1 MNDIEVVDIADNT
14 NKEVPDIKENVKED
28 IQEDVKQDIQE
39 DVKQDIKEDVKQDIK
54 EDVKQVPT
62 AESGGTRRVPEHPSS
77 DIKEDVKQDIKEKK
91 KVRKDLK
98 EKGTCPD
105 CGMEMT
111 QHSLRYTHKKYC
123 KAKQISTEPV
133 ETVENKTLDKN
144 EEEQAETLPPSPPKL
159 QRAISRIADAVPMVQ
174 EPNDDQIA
182 QYLLNKKKALM
193 TKKKE
198 KCLY

>member
-1 MNDIEVVDIADNT
+1 MTDIEVVDINDNT
-14 NKEVPDIKENVKED
+14 NKEDIKENIEEEIKENVKED

-39 DVKQDIKEDVKQDIK
+39 NVKE
-54 EDVKQVPT
+54 E
-62 AESGGTRRVPEHPSS
+62 
-77 DIKEDVKQDIKEKK
+77 DIKEKK

-123 KAKQISTEPV
+123 KAKQISI
-133 ETVENKTLDKN
+133 ETVENKTLDKI
-144 EEEQAETLPPSPPKL
+144 ETPPPSPPKL

-174 EPNDDQIA
+174 DPTDDQIA
-182 QYLLNKKKALM
+182 QYLLSKKKALIA
-193 TKKKE
+193 KKKE
-198 KCLY
+198 KMSLLVSSALPKTK

>member
-1 MNDIEVVDIADNT
+1 MTDIEVVDINDNT
-14 NKEVPDIKENVKED
+14 NKEEIKENVKED
-28 IQEDVKQDIQE
+28 IKENIEEDIKENIE
-39 DVKQDIKEDVKQDIK
+39 EEIKEDVKEEIK
-54 EDVKQVPT
+54 ENVK
-62 AESGGTRRVPEHPSS
+62 EE
-77 DIKEDVKQDIKEKK
+77 DIKEKK

-133 ETVENKTLDKN
+133 GTVENKTLDKI
-144 EEEQAETLPPSPPKL
+144 EKEVETPPPSPPKL
-159 QRAISRIADAVPMVQ
+159 QRAISRIADAVPVVQ
-174 EPNDDQIA
+174 ENGVENPTGRGYAPSVPPDDQIA
-182 QYLLNKKKALM
+182 QYLLNKKKELL
-193 TKKKE
+193 TKKKK

>member
-1 MNDIEVVDIADNT
+1 MTDIEVVDINDNT
-14 NKEVPDIKENVKED
+14 NKEDIKGNVKEEIKENVKE
-28 IQEDVKQDIQE
+28 EV
-39 DVKQDIKEDVKQDIK
+39 
-54 EDVKQVPT
+54 
-62 AESGGTRRVPEHPSS
+62 S
-77 DIKEDVKQDIKEKK
+77 DKTEKK

-123 KAKQISTEPV
+123 KAKQISI
-133 ETVENKTLDKN
+133 ETVENKTLDKI
-144 EEEQAETLPPSPPKL
+144 EEEKVETPPPSPPKL
-159 QRAISRIADAVPMVQ
+159 QRAISRIADAVPVVQ
-174 EPNDDQIA
+174 EPTDDQIA

-193 TKKKE
+193 AKKKE

>member
-1 MNDIEVVDIADNT
+1 M
-14 NKEVPDIKENVKED
+14 
-28 IQEDVKQDIQE
+28 
-39 DVKQDIKEDVKQDIK
+39 
-54 EDVKQVPT
+54 
-62 AESGGTRRVPEHPSS
+62 
-77 DIKEDVKQDIKEKK
+77 KEKAK
-91 KVRKDLK
+91 
-98 EKGTCPD
+98 CPD

-111 QHSLRYTHKKYC
+111 QHSLKYTHKKYC

-133 ETVENKTLDKN
+133 ETVENKTLDKI
-144 EEEQAETLPPSPPKL
+144 EEEVETPPPSPPKL

-174 EPNDDQIA
+174 EPTDDQIA

>member
-1 MNDIEVVDIADNT
+1 MTDIEVVDINDNT
-14 NKEVPDIKENVKED
+14 NKEDIKENIE
-28 IQEDVKQDIQE
+28 E
-39 DVKQDIKEDVKQDIK
+39 DIKEDVKQDIQ
-54 EDVKQVPT
+54 E
-62 AESGGTRRVPEHPSS
+62 E
-77 DIKEDVKQDIKEKK
+77 DIKEKK

-123 KAKQISTEPV
+123 KAKQISI
-133 ETVENKTLDKN
+133 ETVENKTLDKI
-144 EEEQAETLPPSPPKL
+144 ETPPPSPPKL

-174 EPNDDQIA
+174 EPTDDQIA
-182 QYLLNKKKALM
+182 QYVLNKKKALV

-198 KCLY
+198 NVFISFISITKNYLFIFII

>member
-1 MNDIEVVDIADNT
+1 M
-14 NKEVPDIKENVKED
+14 PDKL
-28 IQEDVKQDIQE
+28 
-39 DVKQDIKEDVKQDIK
+39 
-54 EDVKQVPT
+54 
-62 AESGGTRRVPEHPSS
+62 
-77 DIKEDVKQDIKEKK
+77 EKK

-123 KAKQISTEPV
+123 KAKQISI
-133 ETVENKTLDKN
+133 ETVENKTLDKI
-144 EEEQAETLPPSPPKL
+144 EEGEVETPPPSPPKL

-174 EPNDDQIA
+174 DPTDDQIA

-193 TKKKE
+193 TKKK
-198 KCLY
+198 KNVFISFISITKN

>member
-1 MNDIEVVDIADNT
+1 MTDIEVVDINDNT
-14 NKEVPDIKENVKED
+14 NKEDIKENIEEEIKENVKED
-28 IQEDVKQDIQE
+28 IQENVKE
-39 DVKQDIKEDVKQDIK
+39 E
-54 EDVKQVPT
+54 
-62 AESGGTRRVPEHPSS
+62 
-77 DIKEDVKQDIKEKK
+77 DIKEKK

-123 KAKQISTEPV
+123 KAKQISI
-133 ETVENKTLDKN
+133 ETVENKTLDKI
-144 EEEQAETLPPSPPKL
+144 EEEKVETPPPSPPKL

-174 EPNDDQIA
+174 DPTDDQIA

-193 TKKKE
+193 AKKKE